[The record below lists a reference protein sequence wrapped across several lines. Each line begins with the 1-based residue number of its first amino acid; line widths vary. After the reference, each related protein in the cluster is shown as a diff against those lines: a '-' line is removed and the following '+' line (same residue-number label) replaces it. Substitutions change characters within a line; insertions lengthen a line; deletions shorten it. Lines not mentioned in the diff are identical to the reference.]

1 MDWTYL
7 YPLSWW
13 VPQVKC
19 VGVYIFVFQELEGKF
34 RASDD
39 CLQACH
45 SAVQVVRTPKYLS
58 TLLVPTSLA
67 DLTNTRVLSWSSQN
81 TNTIMTC
88 LRWGLQNKVESFI
101 QGTEKRIFT
110 NFHREAR
117 PILLIC
123 AGCVPSLSNE
133 FGSLCSSFRCS
144 VGWTSG
150 MG

>member
-34 RASDD
+34 RASND

-58 TLLVPTSLA
+58 TLPVPTSLA

-88 LRWGLQNKVESFI
+88 FKVGAAK
-101 QGTEKRIFT
+101 QGRELHPGDREEDIHKLPQRGET
-110 NFHREAR
+110 NFANV
-117 PILLIC
+117 C
-123 AGCVPSLSNE
+123 
-133 FGSLCSSFRCS
+133 
-144 VGWTSG
+144 
-150 MG
+150 